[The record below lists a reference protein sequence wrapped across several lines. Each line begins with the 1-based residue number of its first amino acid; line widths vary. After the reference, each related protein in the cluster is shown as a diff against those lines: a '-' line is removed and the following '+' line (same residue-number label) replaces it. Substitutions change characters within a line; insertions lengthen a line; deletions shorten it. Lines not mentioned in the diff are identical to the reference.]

1 MNGVPELPRS
11 AGAATAV
18 LLLLASLQVQ
28 KVQMMITT
36 PPDICATCHEN
47 ATCSEKEDGSG
58 KICIC
63 MYGLIGN
70 GRTYCQDK
78 DECKISSLI
87 CGEHT
92 VCHNTYGSFYCTCLD
107 GYRPSSNTELFIPND
122 GTHCEDIN
130 ECDNQEICGD
140 GGFCHNFNGSYNCT
154 CQEGYSVQNGSEP
167 FIRHV
172 GGPYCR
178 AVDCGMLPIVKD
190 AVAPVAS
197 TTTYKSA
204 VRYTCQKGTVWKSGN
219 DTAICMATGMWDGPT
234 LVCKEIDCGRP
245 PAVAHATIAW
255 TNGSRLG
262 SVAHYQCNSGY
273 HSVGG
278 RNYSM
283 CGLHGLWDEASL
295 SCNEM
300 DCGPPAVHP
309 GVTAWW
315 NSTRPGSLAIY
326 QCMRG
331 HYEAGGKNFST
342 CLTNG
347 SWDNASLLCK
357 EIDCGP
363 PPSVLHAS
371 VVWTNGSRLDSVA
384 HYQCSF
390 GYHNI
395 GGRTYSKCGMR
406 GIWDEVSLSCNGE
419 SNISLTEWKYQYE
432 FPSCVVSDLTCLNL
446 RRPPKY
452 EPEITSV
459 KVPVFTQTS
468 TCFVETNCGPPAVH
482 PGATTWWNNTRPG
495 SVAIYQCIK
504 GHSVV
509 GGKNFSTCLTNG
521 SWDNASLLC
530 KEMDC
535 GPPPVVSHASAI
547 WDGSTR
553 LGSVVLYECK
563 EGFRHVGEHNFTVCT
578 MDGDWE
584 NISLVC
590 EEIYCKVPQL
600 IQNANLLWDG
610 SRHPGSLAT
619 YQCKEGFYFKG
630 SKNSS
635 ICSLRGIWDSI
646 SGECKEIDCG
656 PPPSLPN
663 ITPLWNNT
671 LNSRYGAVVYYR
683 CTEGFYRAG
692 GDNFSMCAGNG
703 LWQMTSLLCKE
714 INCGKPASIPHAT
727 VLWNQASQLGSK
739 VYYKCQDGFFTHN
752 KNNYSMCAADGKWGK
767 LNFTCIE
774 MDCGIAPSLA
784 NAAMTASNGTVLGS
798 VAHYQCN
805 EGFINMGGTNVSI
818 CTGQGKWLLATL
830 ICEGIKD
837 ASPVISDLVI
847 FDEKCVKWNA
857 RRERRANETYKL
869 HLKGHRVY
877 QEGFLEEIV
886 TNFTSSEDSPELCLN
901 LHPGTNYSLH
911 VTALSTG
918 FSTQAFLST
927 EIGDPGVPEIVFP
940 VAEDPLPSFSFRKMA
955 DVNGPISLYQV
966 IVTSQDRSLDFDCGS
981 HNIPNFYSQNE
992 NEQIYLAAEFHAEDL
1007 SEEVVFLIGDRR
1019 FYGEYYNAPLDKS
1032 RAYVIILRVVS
1043 KWKQVQ
1049 KQSCVFWVR
1058 TKGPS
1063 HTTQHITILAVG
1075 SGALVAFFVF
1085 LGYSFVW
1092 YCGKKYPCG

>member
-28 KVQMMITT
+28 KVQMLITT

-219 DTAICMATGMWDGPT
+219 NTAICMATGMWGGPT

-245 PAVAHATIAW
+245 PAVAHATIVW

-262 SVAHYQCNSGY
+262 SVAHYQCNPGY

-283 CGLHGLWDEASL
+283 CGLHGLWEEASL

-309 GVTAWW
+309 GATAWW

-390 GYHNI
+390 GYHSI

-419 SNISLTEWKYQYE
+419 SNISLTEWKYQHG

-482 PGATTWWNNTRPG
+482 PGTTTWWNNTRPG
-495 SVAIYQCIK
+495 SVAIYQCIR

-553 LGSVVLYECK
+553 LGSVVFYECK
-563 EGFRHVGEHNFTVCT
+563 EGFRHVGERNFTVCT
-578 MDGDWE
+578 VDGDWE

-590 EEIYCKVPQL
+590 EEIYCKVPHL

-610 SRHPGSLAT
+610 SRHPGSLAS

-630 SKNSS
+630 SKNFS
-635 ICSLRGIWDSI
+635 ICNLRGIWDSI

-663 ITPLWNNT
+663 ITPLWNDT
-671 LNSRYGAVVYYR
+671 LDLRYGAVVYYR
-683 CTEGFYRAG
+683 CTEGFYHAG
-692 GDNFSMCAGNG
+692 GDNFSMCAANG

-739 VYYKCQDGFFTHN
+739 VYYKCQDGFFTHS
-752 KNNYSMCAADGKWGK
+752 KNNYSMCAADGKWGQ

-774 MDCGIAPSLA
+774 IDCGIAPSLA

-830 ICEGIKD
+830 ICDGIKE

-847 FDEKCVKWNA
+847 FDEKCIKWNA
-857 RRERRANETYKL
+857 QRDRRANETYKL
-869 HLKGHRVY
+869 HLKGLRVY

-911 VTALSTG
+911 ITALSTG
-918 FSTQAFLST
+918 ISTQAFLST

-940 VAEDPLPSFSFRKMA
+940 IAEDPLPSFTFRKMA
-955 DVNGPISLYQV
+955 DINGPISLYQV
-966 IVTSQDRSLDFDCGS
+966 IVASQDRSLDFDCGS
-981 HNIPNFYSQNE
+981 HNIPNFYSQDE

-1019 FYGEYYNAPLDKS
+1019 FFGEYYNAPLDKS
-1032 RAYVIILRVVS
+1032 RAYVIILRVIS
-1043 KWKQVQ
+1043 EWKQVQ
-1049 KQSCVFWVR
+1049 KQSCVFWVQ

-1063 HTTQHITILAVG
+1063 YTTQHITILAVG
-1075 SGALVAFFVF
+1075 SGVLVAFFVF
-1085 LGYSFVW
+1085 LGNSFVW

>member
-28 KVQMMITT
+28 KVQMLITT

-219 DTAICMATGMWDGPT
+219 NTAICMATGMWGGPT
-234 LVCKEIDCGRP
+234 LV
-245 PAVAHATIAW
+245 
-255 TNGSRLG
+255 
-262 SVAHYQCNSGY
+262 
-273 HSVGG
+273 
-278 RNYSM
+278 
-283 CGLHGLWDEASL
+283 
-295 SCNEM
+295 
-300 DCGPPAVHP
+300 
-309 GVTAWW
+309 
-315 NSTRPGSLAIY
+315 
-326 QCMRG
+326 
-331 HYEAGGKNFST
+331 
-342 CLTNG
+342 
-347 SWDNASLLCK
+347 
-357 EIDCGP
+357 
-363 PPSVLHAS
+363 
-371 VVWTNGSRLDSVA
+371 
-384 HYQCSF
+384 
-390 GYHNI
+390 
-395 GGRTYSKCGMR
+395 
-406 GIWDEVSLSCNGE
+406 
-419 SNISLTEWKYQYE
+419 
-432 FPSCVVSDLTCLNL
+432 
-446 RRPPKY
+446 
-452 EPEITSV
+452 
-459 KVPVFTQTS
+459 
-468 TCFVETNCGPPAVH
+468 
-482 PGATTWWNNTRPG
+482 
-495 SVAIYQCIK
+495 
-504 GHSVV
+504 
-509 GGKNFSTCLTNG
+509 
-521 SWDNASLLC
+521 C

-553 LGSVVLYECK
+553 LGSVVFYECK
-563 EGFRHVGEHNFTVCT
+563 EGFRHVGERNFTVCT
-578 MDGDWE
+578 VDGDWE

-590 EEIYCKVPQL
+590 EEIYCKVPHL

-610 SRHPGSLAT
+610 SRHPGSLAS

-630 SKNSS
+630 SKNFS
-635 ICSLRGIWDSI
+635 ICNLRGIWDSI

-663 ITPLWNNT
+663 ITPLWNDT
-671 LNSRYGAVVYYR
+671 LDLRYGAVVYYR
-683 CTEGFYRAG
+683 CTEGFYHAG
-692 GDNFSMCAGNG
+692 GDNFSMCAANG

-739 VYYKCQDGFFTHN
+739 VYYKCQDGFFTHS
-752 KNNYSMCAADGKWGK
+752 KNNYSMCAADGKWGQ

-774 MDCGIAPSLA
+774 IDCGIAPSLA

-830 ICEGIKD
+830 ICDGIKE

-847 FDEKCVKWNA
+847 FDEKCIKWNA
-857 RRERRANETYKL
+857 QRDRRANETYKL
-869 HLKGHRVY
+869 HLKGLRVY

-911 VTALSTG
+911 ITALSTG
-918 FSTQAFLST
+918 ISTQAFLST

-940 VAEDPLPSFSFRKMA
+940 IAEDPLPSFTFRKMA
-955 DVNGPISLYQV
+955 DINGPISLYQV
-966 IVTSQDRSLDFDCGS
+966 IVASQDRSLDFDCGS
-981 HNIPNFYSQNE
+981 HNIPNFYSQDE

-1019 FYGEYYNAPLDKS
+1019 FFGEYYNAPLDKS
-1032 RAYVIILRVVS
+1032 RAYVIILRVIS
-1043 KWKQVQ
+1043 EWKQVQ
-1049 KQSCVFWVR
+1049 KQSCVFWVQ

-1063 HTTQHITILAVG
+1063 YTTQHITILAVG
-1075 SGALVAFFVF
+1075 SGVLVAFFVF
-1085 LGYSFVW
+1085 LGNSFVW

>member
-234 LVCKEIDCGRP
+234 LV
-245 PAVAHATIAW
+245 
-255 TNGSRLG
+255 
-262 SVAHYQCNSGY
+262 
-273 HSVGG
+273 
-278 RNYSM
+278 
-283 CGLHGLWDEASL
+283 
-295 SCNEM
+295 
-300 DCGPPAVHP
+300 
-309 GVTAWW
+309 
-315 NSTRPGSLAIY
+315 
-326 QCMRG
+326 
-331 HYEAGGKNFST
+331 
-342 CLTNG
+342 
-347 SWDNASLLCK
+347 
-357 EIDCGP
+357 
-363 PPSVLHAS
+363 
-371 VVWTNGSRLDSVA
+371 
-384 HYQCSF
+384 
-390 GYHNI
+390 
-395 GGRTYSKCGMR
+395 
-406 GIWDEVSLSCNGE
+406 
-419 SNISLTEWKYQYE
+419 
-432 FPSCVVSDLTCLNL
+432 
-446 RRPPKY
+446 
-452 EPEITSV
+452 
-459 KVPVFTQTS
+459 
-468 TCFVETNCGPPAVH
+468 
-482 PGATTWWNNTRPG
+482 
-495 SVAIYQCIK
+495 
-504 GHSVV
+504 
-509 GGKNFSTCLTNG
+509 
-521 SWDNASLLC
+521 C

>member
-28 KVQMMITT
+28 KVQMLITT

-219 DTAICMATGMWDGPT
+219 NTAICMATGMWGGPT

-245 PAVAHATIAW
+245 PAVAHATIVW

-262 SVAHYQCNSGY
+262 SVAHYQCNPGY

-283 CGLHGLWDEASL
+283 CGLHGLWEEASL

-309 GVTAWW
+309 GATAWW

-390 GYHNI
+390 GYHSI
-395 GGRTYSKCGMR
+395 GGRAYSKCGMR
-406 GIWDEVSLSCNGE
+406 GIWDEVSLSCN
-419 SNISLTEWKYQYE
+419 
-432 FPSCVVSDLTCLNL
+432 
-446 RRPPKY
+446 
-452 EPEITSV
+452 
-459 KVPVFTQTS
+459 
-468 TCFVETNCGPPAVH
+468 ETNCGPPAVH
-482 PGATTWWNNTRPG
+482 PGTTTWWNNTRPG
-495 SVAIYQCIK
+495 SVAIYQCIR

-553 LGSVVLYECK
+553 LGSVVFYECK
-563 EGFRHVGEHNFTVCT
+563 EGFRHVGERNFTVCT
-578 MDGDWE
+578 VDGDWE

-590 EEIYCKVPQL
+590 EEIYCKVPHL

-610 SRHPGSLAT
+610 SRHPGSLAS

-630 SKNSS
+630 SKNFS
-635 ICSLRGIWDSI
+635 ICNLRGIWDSI

-663 ITPLWNNT
+663 ITPLWNDT
-671 LNSRYGAVVYYR
+671 LDLRYGAVVYYR
-683 CTEGFYRAG
+683 CTEGFYHAG
-692 GDNFSMCAGNG
+692 GDNFSMCAANG

-714 INCGKPASIPHAT
+714 I
-727 VLWNQASQLGSK
+727 
-739 VYYKCQDGFFTHN
+739 
-752 KNNYSMCAADGKWGK
+752 
-767 LNFTCIE
+767 
-774 MDCGIAPSLA
+774 DCGIAPSLA

-830 ICEGIKD
+830 ICDGIKE

-847 FDEKCVKWNA
+847 FDEKCIKWNA
-857 RRERRANETYKL
+857 QRDRRANETYKL
-869 HLKGHRVY
+869 HLKGLRVY

-911 VTALSTG
+911 ITALSTG
-918 FSTQAFLST
+918 ISTQAFLST

-940 VAEDPLPSFSFRKMA
+940 IAEDPLPSFTFRKMA
-955 DVNGPISLYQV
+955 DINGPISLYQV
-966 IVTSQDRSLDFDCGS
+966 IVASQDRSLDFDCGS
-981 HNIPNFYSQNE
+981 HNIPNFYSQDE

-1019 FYGEYYNAPLDKS
+1019 FFGEYYNAPLDKS
-1032 RAYVIILRVVS
+1032 RAYVIILRVIS
-1043 KWKQVQ
+1043 EWKQVQ
-1049 KQSCVFWVR
+1049 KQSCVFWVQ

-1063 HTTQHITILAVG
+1063 YTTQHITILAVG
-1075 SGALVAFFVF
+1075 SGVLVAFFVF
-1085 LGYSFVW
+1085 LGNSFVW